1 MQKLFFVSIFLLVS
15 IDLIKAQVDVPG
27 DLENEYFQLLA
38 LKNQQVNHLG
48 YGLTIDPF
56 FDSLEWFL
64 WDRFQSKINVTEGLT
79 LLDLGFKTHINTA
92 YPRGYNDGPSW
103 KGRGLTQEVNVGMRL
118 KKARFSLTF
127 FTQHFLFS
135 KCFLW
140 ACAPD

>member
-56 FDSLEWFL
+56 FDSLEWSL

-79 LLDLGFKTHINTA
+79 LLDLGFKTHIIQLIHEVTTTA
-92 YPRGYNDGPSW
+92 PLGG
-103 KGRGLTQEVNVGMRL
+103 GE
-118 KKARFSLTF
+118 ASLRKSTWG
-127 FTQHFLFS
+127 
-135 KCFLW
+135 CV
-140 ACAPD
+140 

>member
-1 MQKLFFVSIFLLVS
+1 MQKSVLVSIFLLISV
-15 IDLIKAQVDVPG
+15 DLIKAQVDVPG

-103 KGRGLTQEVNVGMRL
+103 RGRGLTQEVNVGLRL
-118 KKARFSLTF
+118 KKKQVFIDF

>member
-56 FDSLEWFL
+56 FDSLEWSL

-103 KGRGLTQEVNVGMRL
+103 RGRGLTQEVNVGVAFE
-118 KKARFSLTF
+118 KKQVFIDF

-135 KCFLW
+135 KCFL
-140 ACAPD
+140 